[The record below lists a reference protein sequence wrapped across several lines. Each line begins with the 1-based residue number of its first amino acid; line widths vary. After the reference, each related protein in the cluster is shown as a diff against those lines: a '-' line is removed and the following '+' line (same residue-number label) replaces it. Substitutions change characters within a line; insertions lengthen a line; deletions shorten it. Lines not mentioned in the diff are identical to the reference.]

1 MYTNVQHFFVA
12 AVQNLF
18 TVLLVAFSIALWV
31 SVFVFWF
38 NGGEDRRD
46 TEHYYDYVQ
55 GEF

>member
-1 MYTNVQHFFVA
+1 MYANVQHFFVA